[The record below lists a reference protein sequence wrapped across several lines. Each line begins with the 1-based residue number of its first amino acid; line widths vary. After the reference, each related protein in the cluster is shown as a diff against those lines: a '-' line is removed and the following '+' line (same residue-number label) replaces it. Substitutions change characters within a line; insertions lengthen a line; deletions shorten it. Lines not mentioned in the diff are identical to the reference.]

1 VKPQAKILGLGLIL
15 VAGIALAK
23 EGVTNPVV
31 KERMDLMQVVR
42 VSTGTLGDMASG
54 KVPFDAT
61 KAAEAQAALAAAA
74 AAIPAGFEP
83 QETDPVSEAR
93 PEIWANFAD
102 FTAKAKSLE
111 EAALAIDT
119 TSVEGVRAGMG
130 AVGGACKACH
140 TDYRM

>member
-1 VKPQAKILGLGLIL
+1 MKPQAKILGLGLIL

-42 VSTGTLGDMASG
+42 LNTGTLGDMASG
-54 KVPFDAT
+54 KVRFNAAT
-61 KAAEAQAALAAAA
+61 AAEAKAALAAAA
-74 AAIPAGFEP
+74 AQIPEKFEP
-83 QETDPVSEAR
+83 QEIDPVSEAR
-93 PEIWANFAD
+93 PEIWGNFAD
-102 FTAKAKSLE
+102 FTGKAKSLQ
-111 EAALAIDT
+111 EAALALDT
-119 TSVEGVRAGMG
+119 ASVEGVRAGMG